1 MNRGGVMNKAGWF
14 FCGVLAAS
22 LAFASGAS
30 ANEEEDEHGTS
41 EAAHPDTEGHEGGE
55 HGHHVPSWNDINWGE
70 GLLFESDDAEPGLL
84 SRKPGTPVPVVSM
97 LINSGILFLLLIGL
111 GGPKVREALRAR
123 KKSITAGMSQAADM
137 RDEAEERLREY
148 EEKLA
153 KVDQEMDLAKKQIRD
168 LALVERDKVLK
179 EARAKRERMEREA
192 RVLIEQEL
200 KAARELL
207 MDETVRT
214 AMKVARDLIAQQ
226 MSASDEQRLE
236 SDYLTS
242 LGEVGQ
248 SQRGQ
253 A

>member
-1 MNRGGVMNKAGWF
+1 MNKTRWF
-14 FCGVLAAS
+14 CCGVLAAS
-22 LAFASGAS
+22 MAFACGAL
-30 ANEEEDEHGTS
+30 ANEEEEEHGTS
-41 EAAHPDTEGHEGGE
+41 EAAHPLAEGHEGGE
-55 HGHHVPSWNDINWGE
+55 QGHHVPTWSDINWGE
-70 GLLFESDDAEPGLL
+70 GLLFESEDAEPGAL
-84 SRKPGTPVPVVSM
+84 SRKPGTPVPVGAM
-97 LINSGILFLLLIGL
+97 LINSAILFLLLIGL
-111 GGPKVREALRAR
+111 GGPRVRAALRDR
-123 KKSITAGMSQAADM
+123 KKSITAGMTQAAEM

-153 KVDQEMDLAKKQIRD
+153 KVDEEMELAKKQIRD

-179 EARAKRERMEREA
+179 EARAKRDRMEREA
-192 RVLIEQEL
+192 RQLIEQEL

-226 MSASDEQRLE
+226 MSVSDEQRLE
-236 SDYLTS
+236 SEYLTS
-242 LGEVGQ
+242 LSEVGQ